1 MPTAACPCEGC
12 LVQEWGRLGHLS
24 CEIKCGAAHSAGVGA
39 HLPVPSHT
47 GVKGGLGGH
56 CQPQGQGEQS
66 TAVPPQWGLGPTLEH
81 PQQTQTWPMQCCC
94 GKHLPSQSSAALPPS
109 PCQDG
114 ISFCHFSWVFFKRD
128 CSGYR
133 PSWQG
138 ADELRAASTGGC
150 PLLAVPLS
158 CPTHQNVA
166 ISSGELPEGLH
177 DLFLCPCL
185 FEVPV
190 HSAILF
196 LEKKGEW
203 LAGWRGR
210 ELGCFS
216 SYACP

>member
-138 ADELRAASTGGC
+138 ADELRAASTGGALSWQS
-150 PLLAVPLS
+150 PYHVPLTKTLRFPLVNS
-158 CPTHQNVA
+158 LKASMTCSFVRVFLKSRFTVP
-166 ISSGELPEGLH
+166 SS
-177 DLFLCPCL
+177 FL
-185 FEVPV
+185 
-190 HSAILF
+190 
-196 LEKKGEW
+196 K
-203 LAGWRGR
+203 RR
-210 ELGCFS
+210 ESG
-216 SYACP
+216 